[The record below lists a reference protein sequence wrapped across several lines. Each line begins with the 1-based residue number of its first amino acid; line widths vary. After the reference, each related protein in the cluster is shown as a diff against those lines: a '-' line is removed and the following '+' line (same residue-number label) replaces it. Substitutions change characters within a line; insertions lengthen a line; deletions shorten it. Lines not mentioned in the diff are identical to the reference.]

1 MSIRILTQAFTNF
14 PVFLMLA
21 ILPLTLA
28 AAAVLQSKEL
38 RRQFSPAIPLAGA
51 ASVILCMAVL
61 LHVWSALL
69 YLLSS
74 DFADSVRP
82 ATAWLYALIDKGT
95 VAEKV
100 AGGICLLL
108 TYVLIALSVRQR
120 FRGQWIAYIV
130 ALGYFALFALQ
141 FQNYSFLSMPDVLVI
156 LAAALGLYS
165 CLLRPGRI
173 AWLVCGIALGMAV
186 NGSVTGMIYFLPYLA
201 WFFDRDG
208 YRALLVTLLA
218 ASVFALLPYLFV
230 EQVSWQEYFARLL
243 APDSA
248 DTRFT
253 PFVANLAFMLFLIA
267 PVGLFLLWQAGSVG
281 IRSWFA
287 GRRLESAAAVIAA
300 ILILAA
306 TVGAD
311 SGARLLQPF
320 APVMAFLT
328 AHAVSRVAAYRPA
341 TGWSIYG
348 FWAPLAAALIAA
360 ALTAVSRSL

>member
-1 MSIRILTQAFTNF
+1 
-14 PVFLMLA
+14 MLA

-28 AAAVLQSKEL
+28 AAAVLQSEGL
-38 RRQFSPAIPLAGA
+38 RRRFSPATTLAGA
-51 ASVILCMAVL
+51 ASAILCVAVL
-61 LHVWSALL
+61 LQVWLAFL
-69 YLLSS
+69 YLLSA
-74 DFADSVRP
+74 DFADSIRP
-82 ATAWLYALIDKGT
+82 ATALLYAFINTGT

-100 AGGICLLL
+100 AGFVGLLL
-108 TYVLIALSVRQR
+108 IYLLIALSVRQR
-120 FRGQWIAYIV
+120 FRGQWVVHTV

-141 FQNYSFLSMPDVLVI
+141 FQDDSFLSTPDVLVI

-186 NGSVTGMIYFLPYLA
+186 NGSVTGVIYFLPYFA

-208 YRALLVTLLA
+208 YRALLVILLA
-218 ASVFALLPYLFV
+218 AAVFALLPYLFV
-230 EQVSWQEYFARLL
+230 EQLPWQDYFARSL

-248 DTRFT
+248 ANRT
-253 PFVANLAFMLFLIA
+253 PFVANLAVMLLVLA
-267 PVGLFLLWQAGSVG
+267 PVGLFLLWQGGSVG

-287 GRRLESAAAVIAA
+287 GRRPESAAAVVAA
-300 ILILAA
+300 ILVLAA
-306 TVGAD
+306 TVGAG

-320 APVMAFLT
+320 APGMAFLT

-360 ALTAVSRSL
+360 VVIAVSRSL

>member
-1 MSIRILTQAFTNF
+1 MEALTSF

-21 ILPLTLA
+21 ILPLSLAVA
-28 AAAVLQSKEL
+28 AALQSKGL
-38 RRQFSPAIPLAGA
+38 RRRFSPASPLAVTAGA
-51 ASVILCMAVL
+51 ILCVAVL
-61 LHVWSALL
+61 SHVWLALL

-74 DFADSVRP
+74 DFADSIRP
-82 ATAWLYALIDKGT
+82 ATAWLYALINKGS

-100 AGGICLLL
+100 AGFICLLL

-120 FRGQWIAYIV
+120 FRGQWSAYIV
-130 ALGYFALFALQ
+130 ALGYFSLFALQ
-141 FQNYSFLSMPDVLVI
+141 FQNYSFLSMPDVLLI
-156 LAAALGLYS
+156 LVAALGLYS

-186 NGSVTGMIYFLPYLA
+186 NGSVTGVIYFLPYLA

-218 ASVFALLPYLFV
+218 AAVFALLPYLFV
-230 EQVSWQEYFARLL
+230 EQVPWQDYFARLL
-243 APDSA
+243 APGSSGSHFA
-248 DTRFT
+248 
-253 PFVANLAFMLFLIA
+253 PFITNLAFMLFVIA

-281 IRSWFA
+281 IRSWFV
-287 GRRLESAAAVIAA
+287 GRRLESAGAVIAA

-311 SGARLLQPF
+311 SGVRLLQPF

-360 ALTAVSRSL
+360 GVIAVSRSL